1 MDFTTIDGAK
11 VSYSDTGT
19 GPAAVLLHCSASSCG
34 QWRSLRE
41 DIQTRFNVIAPDLYG
56 YGETDPWPGH
66 RPLSLADEADLVRTV
81 MSNAKQPVHLVGHS
95 YGGAVALRVALEQPH
110 RVRSLTLIEPVAFYL
125 LRDGDPEQRALM
137 SDVRKIATKVSEAVI
152 SGDYW
157 GGMARFVD
165 FWNGAGAWEQS
176 RQKVRLELARRTAKV
191 ALDFHATMSEW
202 TPLHSY
208 RDLRIPTLIL
218 RGERSPRATRA
229 VTDLLARTIPGAR
242 MESIEEAGHM
252 SPITHPQPVNAA
264 IIDHL
269 YRNADSRID
278 PAVRTAA

>member
-1 MDFTTIDGAK
+1 MIFTTIDGATI
-11 VSYSDTGT
+11 SYSDTGA
-19 GPAAVLLHCSASSCG
+19 GPAAVLLHCSASSCA

-41 DIQTRFNVIAPDLYG
+41 ALQTRFNVIAPDLYG
-56 YGETDPWPGH
+56 YGETDAWPGH

-81 MSNAKQPVHLVGHS
+81 MSNATQPVHLVGHS

-137 SDVRKIATKVSEAVI
+137 GDVRKIATAVSEAVI

-165 FWNGAGAWEQS
+165 FWNGAGAWDQT
-176 RQKVRLELARRTAKV
+176 RHKVRMDLARRTAKV

-208 RDLRIPTLIL
+208 RDLRSPTLIL
-218 RGERSPRATRA
+218 RGEQAPRTTRA
-229 VTDLLARTIPGAR
+229 VTDLLARTIPGVRTGTIAG
-242 MESIEEAGHM
+242 AGHM
-252 SPITHPQPVNAA
+252 APISHPEAVNAA
-264 IIDHL
+264 IVRHL
-269 YRNADSRID
+269 DMNSETGTTPVVRNA
-278 PAVRTAA
+278 A